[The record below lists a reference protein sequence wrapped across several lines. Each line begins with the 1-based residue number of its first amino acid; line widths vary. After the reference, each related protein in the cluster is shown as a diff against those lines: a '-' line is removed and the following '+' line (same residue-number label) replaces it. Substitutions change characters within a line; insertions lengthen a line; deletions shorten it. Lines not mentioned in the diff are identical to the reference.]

1 MKCDGKSLYGRMLP
15 WFFLVLFILVF
26 VLSFLTPMLADD
38 YSYSFSYADRS
49 RISSLADIYAS
60 LQVHR
65 AEMNGR
71 MAAHFF
77 AHLFLMLP
85 KFFFCLA
92 NALVAVG
99 IFRLV
104 YLSLR
109 SGDDRCDF
117 IILLTAGFLV
127 WLYTPVFGQVFLW
140 LDGACNYAWAF
151 LFIYAFI
158 YPYFSAY
165 LFRRSASP
173 FGSFGKMLFLPLVF
187 LMLLGDFPRTDGCAL
202 FALYRVGRVR
212 WLQGQLLFVLLAVL
226 SFLVCIAAGVTLPAL
241 GRLQGG
247 ANWSETVR
255 LYTRT
260 FPEQAQSFA
269 AELIPEQLYNQM
281 RPAAALLHTC
291 LLQLLYLLILALW
304 MLRFW
309 CARRRRLG
317 FFTAVLL
324 VALGAASAM
333 LGGGWMW
340 AFPLAHANVWL
351 RHSAVLR
358 QVAFPL
364 WGSYLALAALAA
376 ALAVLDL
383 RAARRY
389 NFLDTAEVE

>member
-1 MKCDGKSLYGRMLP
+1 MPDTRRRQSLAVAWAVARTEYIRWATDPRMILLP
-15 WFFLVLFILVF
+15 VLLVF
-26 VLSFLTPMLADD
+26 LYQSAIDPL
-38 YSYSFSYADRS
+38 
-49 RISSLADIYAS
+49 
-60 LQVHR
+60 LQ
-65 AEMNGR
+65 
-71 MAAHFF
+71 MAAQMQAPLHWLEPF
-77 AHLFLMLP
+77 
-85 KFFFCLA
+85 
-92 NALVAVG
+92 VAVTN
-99 IFRLV
+99 
-104 YLSLR
+104 SP
-109 SGDDRCDF
+109 
-117 IILLTAGFLV
+117 LL
-127 WLYTPVFGQVFLW
+127 
-140 LDGACNYAWAF
+140 
-151 LFIYAFI
+151 
-158 YPYFSAY
+158 
-165 LFRRSASP
+165 
-173 FGSFGKMLFLPLVF
+173 MLFLPLVF

-202 FALYRVGRVR
+202 FVLYRVGRVR

-255 LYTRT
+255 LYTRA